1 MRLWRLLFLLFFTAF
16 SYVTGY
22 EPGPLLQAHRDNYLL
37 FYSYDGEEHPDRD
50 VETEAMYQFSI
61 KVPLHYD
68 SFDLF
73 FAYTQ
78 RAFWQVYDNDD
89 TRPFREID
97 HAPEFFFDTNGS
109 LIPFIG
115 AERLRFGYEHESNG
129 EGLETTRAWNRL
141 AGSALFGTEELELE
155 VKLWYWLKKRPK
167 ESPDDPN
174 GDETPGIRNYYG
186 NGELRATYRYGKYRS
201 SVMARNTLRSD
212 TNRGAVELTL
222 QGPMNNVDW
231 YLYYWRGYGESVGMY
246 DALSERIGFGIA
258 FTR

>member
-1 MRLWRLLFLLFFTAF
+1 MKFRQLLFVILLCLPLSSA
-16 SYVTGY
+16 
-22 EPGPLLQAHRDNYLL
+22 EGPREYLEAHRDNYLL
-37 FYSYDGEEHPDRD
+37 FYSYDNEEHDDRS
-50 VETEAMYQFSI
+50 VKSEAMYQLSI
-61 KVPLHYD
+61 RIPLHYD
-68 SFDLF
+68 HFDLY

-97 HAPEFFFDTNGS
+97 HSPELFFDTNGS
-109 LIPFIG
+109 LIPALG
-115 AERLRFGYEHESNG
+115 AERMRFGYEHESNG

-141 AGSALFGTEELELE
+141 FGSAFYTTGDIMWEL
-155 VKLWYWLKKRPK
+155 KLWYWLKKRAK

-186 NGELRATYRYGKYRS
+186 NGELRAVYRHGDYRVS
-201 SVMARNTLRSD
+201 GMVRNTLGTE
-212 TNRGAVELTL
+212 TNRGAVQVTL

-231 YLYYWRGYGESVGMY
+231 YMLYWRGYGESVGMY